1 MEPLGSPGWGYERT
15 SMTTLNNGGEYARPP
30 KRNNNKQGGAD
41 KRSGTDPLGAL
52 FSRLGDP
59 GLGKGYATLS
69 DFATAEEG
77 VAKAQAEA
85 TGRVYSELAGK
96 AETETERDKRQAGFE
111 EELRRQRQE
120 QWLRAERRK
129 SLFNN
134 LTASCGALALAFV
147 GAAFFRGR

>member
-1 MEPLGSPGWGYERT
+1 
-15 SMTTLNNGGEYARPP
+15 MTTLKNGGDHVRPP
-30 KRNNNKQGGAD
+30 KSNNKKQGAAD
-41 KRSGTDPLGAL
+41 KRVGAGSLGTL

-111 EELRRQRQE
+111 EEMRRQRRE
-120 QWLRAERRK
+120 QWRRAERRK

-134 LTASCGALALAFV
+134 LTTSCGALALAFV
-147 GAAFFRGR
+147 GAAVFRGR